1 MKNNM
6 RIQLKITGLLLILFQ
21 TFSIATFANSKD
33 PDSTESRYN
42 DWHNKDPKQ
51 DKIYGVSTDR
61 AYKSLLKGKRSRPVL
76 VAIIDSG
83 IDIDHEDIKDKIWVN
98 EDEIPGNGIDDDRNG
113 YIDDI
118 HGWNFLG
125 NSKGENVEHETYEL
139 TRLYKKYDNQFK
151 NRIESDIK
159 EEEKADYKA
168 YLKVK
173 DEYEKKLMKAEEED
187 LMIKNFE
194 KNFNMVDMIVSKY
207 LGKEDYTLEDL
218 KNLKTT
224 DKDLLQ
230 VKEYMVSLYEKGF
243 SKQEIKKYKEHY
255 QDQLNY
261 HLNVDYNPRTII
273 GDDPENSADSLYGNP
288 DVEGASPEHGT
299 HVAGIIGANRENGI
313 GVKGVAENVKLMA
326 LRAVP
331 DGDERD
337 KDIANAIRYAVNN
350 GAQIINMSF
359 GKSYSPQ
366 KQAVDEAIKYA
377 ERRGVLSIHAAG
389 NDAVNIDTTANYP
402 TKVYSEDQKE
412 ASNWITVGASAI
424 KADESLPGYFSN
436 YGKKSVDLFAPGV
449 EIYSLKPDNRYTL
462 NSGTSMACPVVSG
475 VAALVLSYY
484 PTISAQQLKEIL
496 LKSSVKYS
504 NLKVNIPTEGDESEE
519 GDSKK
524 KTVKFEELSQTGGVV
539 NAYEALKLAEKF
551 SKGKEKINLN

>member
-1 MKNNM
+1 M
-6 RIQLKITGLLLILFQ
+6 RIRLKIAGLLFILVQ
-21 TFSIATFANSKD
+21 TFSISTFAGSTD
-33 PDSTESRYN
+33 PDSSETKYN
-42 DWHNKDPKQ
+42 DWQNKDPKQ
-51 DKIYGVSTDR
+51 DKIYGVSTDK
-61 AYKSLLKGKRSRPVL
+61 AYKSLLKGKKSKSVL

-98 EDEIPGNGIDDDRNG
+98 EDEIPGNGIDDDKNG

-125 NSKGENVEHETYEL
+125 NSKGENLEHETFEL
-139 TRLYKKYDNQFK
+139 TRLYKKYNDQFK
-151 NRIESDIK
+151 NRVESDIK
-159 EEEKADYKA
+159 EEEKTDYKA
-168 YLKVK
+168 YLKIK
-173 DEYEKKLMKAEEED
+173 TEYEEKLAKAEEED
-187 LMIKNFE
+187 MMIKNFE
-194 KNFNMVDMIVSKY
+194 KNFNMVDVIISKH
-207 LGKEDYTLEDL
+207 LGKENYTLDDL
-218 KNLKTT
+218 KKLETT

-230 VKEYMVSLYEKGF
+230 VKEYIISLYEKGF
-243 SKQEIKKYKEHY
+243 NKDEIKKYKEHY
-255 QDQLNY
+255 EDQLNY

-273 GDDPENSADSLYGNP
+273 GDDPQNLADSLYGNA

-299 HVAGIIGANRENGI
+299 HVAGIIGADRSNGI

-359 GKSYSPQ
+359 GKSFSPQ

-377 ERRGVLSIHAAG
+377 EQRGVLLIHAAG
-389 NDAVNIDTTANYP
+389 NDAANIDTTANFP
-402 TKVYSEDQKE
+402 TKVFSENQKE

-436 YGKKSVDLFAPGV
+436 YGKKSVDIFAPGV
-449 EIYSLKPDNRYTL
+449 EIYSLKPNNKYTL

-484 PTISAQQLKEIL
+484 PTVTAQQLKEIL
-496 LKSSVKYS
+496 LRSSVKYD
-504 NLKVNIPTEGDESEE
+504 NLEVKVPTEGESEE
-519 GDSKK
+519 EGSHSKK
-524 KTVKFEELSQTGGVV
+524 KVKFNELSQTGGVV